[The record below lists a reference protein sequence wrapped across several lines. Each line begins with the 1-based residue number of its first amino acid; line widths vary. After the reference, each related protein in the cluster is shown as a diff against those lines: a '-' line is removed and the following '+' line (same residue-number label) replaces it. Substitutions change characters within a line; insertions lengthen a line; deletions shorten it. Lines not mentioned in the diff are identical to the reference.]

1 MILIGVESPC
11 LSRPND
17 QTCWILGACA
27 MGLCSR
33 KSHMRKG
40 ERMRKRKETVVSAG
54 NLCFLERRSWIGW
67 CREVCLTR
75 LCGWKDEGPFAYND
89 GCFLR
94 GISDHTPI
102 GTEVDIAIT
111 YQLQHI
117 LHTCHQKQLRMVMAL
132 WTLSWVRGGPS
143 FPCKQRRPPME
154 RKSIQAW

>member
-1 MILIGVESPC
+1 MGRRNARQRWKRTRREF
-11 LSRPND
+11 
-17 QTCWILGACA
+17 A
-27 MGLCSR
+27 MSVAGLW
-33 KSHMRKG
+33 
-40 ERMRKRKETVVSAG
+40 
-54 NLCFLERRSWIGW
+54 FLNRRSWIGW

-102 GTEVDIAIT
+102 GTEADIAIT